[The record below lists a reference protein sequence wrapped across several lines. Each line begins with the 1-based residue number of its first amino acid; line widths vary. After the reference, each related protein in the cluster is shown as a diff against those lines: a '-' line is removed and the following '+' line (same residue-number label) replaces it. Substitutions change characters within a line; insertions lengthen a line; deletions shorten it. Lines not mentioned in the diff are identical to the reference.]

1 MSARAGGGD
10 GTRAGRRL
18 SLGIV
23 LAAVLLVWPLASRGV
38 DLDAAPDPR
47 ADERAIGVI
56 RQLQAAQS
64 IYHQGHGYYDR
75 LECLVQDACV
85 PLIPYPPSYLSPDVL
100 RSTAFGY
107 RFRLHDGPRA
117 VAATTGL
124 ASSTAMQAY
133 AFTAVPLDPAPDG
146 RSFCGDASGKIYE
159 LDGRI
164 QPRIEAGRCLQTART
179 LPSTS
184 P

>member
-1 MSARAGGGD
+1 MNARVGGGD
-10 GTRAGRRL
+10 ETRRV

-23 LAAVLLVWPLASRGV
+23 LIAVLLVWPLASRAV
-38 DLDAAPDPR
+38 DPDATPDPR

-56 RQLQAAQS
+56 RQLQTAQR
-64 IYHQGHGYYDR
+64 IYHQVHGYYDR

-85 PLIPYPPSYLSPDVL
+85 PLIPYPPSYLSPHVL

-107 RFRLHDGPRA
+107 RFRLFDGPRA
-117 VAATTGL
+117 GAATTGL
-124 ASSTAMQAY
+124 ASSTAMQGY
-133 AFTAVPLDPAPDG
+133 AFTAVPLDSAPGG
-146 RSFCGDASGKIYE
+146 RSFCGDASGLIYE
-159 LDGRI
+159 LDGRT
-164 QPRIEAGRCLQTART
+164 QPRVDAGRCLETARA